1 MLKLSLVGF
10 TVALLSTS
18 LSSAELI
25 NQTEETGVLFKH
37 VAPEM
42 GRLAVIDIIGDY
54 VITIPEAPSSPAGSD
69 WIIRAWDFS
78 DSHNPVEVMQF
89 GRTNHPFLAH
99 GSIKRGNELFIG
111 GFWEPGGAL
120 NAVRANE
127 DGTLSHVRWSG
138 PDMHWSKGGMMHP
151 WSGAHFWSYGDV
163 GGNAWIG
170 LDGETTAEWDHL
182 AQTGVV
188 GFPNFMGDILIYASD
203 QSSSGV
209 ASYDISDPSNP
220 VLLDV
225 LNTPALHPTITERTW
240 SAEDGYTTGP
250 ASWGIGGYWSE
261 IYGHY
266 IVFARR
272 RDNPGIQVVDFSDPT
287 NLRVHCEFFVKDEAR
302 GIDTSFPKDEGDL
315 MYVGFQ
321 DEYVF
326 SERYKLNI
334 ETCEHEV
341 MFDEIPNGIDT
352 SQYSRPIG
360 NLLLTGGLANW
371 EAPGINSGMG
381 VWAHQSEPD
390 TRPPF
395 IAHHI
400 PKDGRTN
407 YPLMAPIS
415 VMIPE
420 TLRSETIVVNDTI
433 SITEVGG
440 DAVDIDYILSHQGM
454 LTIDPIEYLK
464 PNTTYE
470 VRLAGIQDAL
480 KNPMAEYT
488 FRFSTGDTV
497 DGVVENSAP
506 VISSIDVSPDSTIE
520 EGATVVVTAN
530 ATDEDNNDLQYRFNF
545 DEGAGYGEWSAA
557 ASAQYVYSNVGSYRI
572 SVQVR
577 DTEDGLSSATAVVAV
592 VEAGTIS
599 NPTNINAFGTSSSL
613 ACDVNSELTWAINPD
628 NHTVSQISNT
638 TLEVQNEF
646 SVGKKPK
653 NIAID
658 NDGNAWVTERHEDR
672 IGIYSP
678 SGEFVRAIELGYGSE
693 PYGIVFD
700 QERSLA
706 YVSLYGAGQVV
717 RIDTNNQTES
727 GRIDLKATASA
738 IAISPDDNS
747 LLVTRFISPKNWGE
761 IWHIDLQSW
770 VLTNTIE
777 LAKDVTEDTLASGR
791 GVPNYLAG
799 ITIHPNGKTAYV
811 SAKKDNVD
819 RGLIHWQNLDAS
831 IDLDDD
837 NSVRAIVATI
847 DLETGEEIYG
857 SRIDLDNSDSPTA
870 LTVANNGNYLF
881 VAMQGNNEVLAIDL
895 FTNSNQSPG
904 AIPARFGTEL
914 APQGLCINSDNSQ
927 LFSKNLTSRSVSAIG
942 IDQFLE
948 NGNVNPTITH
958 VPTVSDEVMSFEV
971 LAGKATFYNAD
982 DTRMSAEGYMSCAS
996 CHADGGHDG
1005 RTFDFSGLG
1014 EGLRNTTSLVG
1025 RGGTR
1030 FGNVHWSANF
1040 DEIQDFENAIR
1051 GMFAGTGFLNN
1062 SDFATTFNPLGTAKA
1077 GLDQDLDNLAAYVSS
1092 LGKASLPRSPA
1103 RTATGA
1109 LTESGEAGAVTFIEL
1124 GCNSCHRGEAYT
1136 DGAVHNVGTLR
1147 QYSGLRLG
1155 GTLEAIKTPS
1165 LLGSFASAP
1174 YLHDGSA
1181 ATLDDV
1187 FTTVGGNVYQ
1197 AEASSSAVV
1206 SSGYLR
1212 RGAGSLLDS
1221 NQNTVTFD
1229 SVDGGDGGTGFI
1241 RLNYAGNIS
1250 ADGGQLNITVNGSV
1264 YSINVSRLLPL
1275 PDGALGNTV
1284 ETQALS
1290 VQLDAGGNN
1299 TVSVTYAGLSDDQV
1313 IIDDMTVSSATDISL
1328 ASAHTVVSG
1337 LSAAQRSELVAF
1349 VAQIDQQ
1356 SAPADDAEIVIG
1368 LIEPVNIE
1376 IELSAKPVVLKS
1388 GVELSWSN
1396 VAHDQ
1401 VSKFQIFRDGEN
1413 IGNVSAQTQGY
1424 LIQWQALRTN
1434 FTFQVLAISAD
1445 DEVIGESNAVI
1456 TMAGDSVAPTTP
1468 GNLTST
1474 YNGRG
1479 GFVLN
1484 WLASTDDSID
1494 VIYYIYVNN
1503 QLFKTTSETSFDHR
1517 WPKGDVSYYVVAKD
1531 QYGNSSIESS
1541 NVEGVIPQGSILL
1554 VAESVPLKNS
1564 IDLSWSFEFPI
1575 ELAVSYRIFQDGVF
1589 LKQTEDSTYLNQWL
1603 GAHTKY
1609 SYEIVA
1615 YDSSFNE
1622 LARSNKVSLKAGDYT
1637 APTQPSGLAVESNE
1651 AGGYLITWDA
1661 STDDTGVRWY
1671 RVYINGN
1678 LIKYSTDAQYDLRWP
1693 PREAFEIKVIAEDN
1707 YRNLSRPSE
1716 ILTVV
1721 PE

>member
-1 MLKLSLVGF
+1 MLKLSLVG
-10 TVALLSTS
+10 LSLAIFATS
-18 LSSAELI
+18 LSSAELS

-78 DSHNPVEVMQF
+78 DPHNPVEVMQF

-99 GSIKRGNELFIG
+99 GSVKRGNELFIG
-111 GFWEPGGAL
+111 GFWEPGGAFDT
-120 NAVRANE
+120 VRANE

-151 WSGAHFWSYGDV
+151 WSGEHFWSYGDV

-203 QSSSGV
+203 QSNSGV
-209 ASYDISDPSNP
+209 ASYDISDPNNP

-225 LNTPALHPTITERTW
+225 LNTPDLHPTITKREW
-240 SAEDGYTTGP
+240 NGEGYTTGP

-272 RDNPGIQVVDFSDPT
+272 QDNPGIQVVDFSDPT
-287 NLRVHCEFFVKDEAR
+287 NLRVHCEFFIKDEER
-302 GIDTSFPKDEGDL
+302 DIDTSYPKDQGDPT
-315 MYVGFQ
+315 YVGFQ
-321 DEYVF
+321 DEFIF

-341 MFDEIPNGIDT
+341 LFDEIPNGVDT

-371 EAPGINSGMG
+371 QAPGNNSGMG

-390 TRPPF
+390 SRPPF

-420 TLRSETIVVNDTI
+420 TLRSETIIVNDTI

-440 DAVDIDYILSHQGM
+440 EAVNIDYILSHQGM
-454 LTIDPIEYLK
+454 LTIDPIEYLN

-470 VRLAGIQDAL
+470 VRLVGIQDAL
-480 KNPMAEYT
+480 KNPMAEYS
-488 FRFSTGDTV
+488 FRFSTGDTIE
-497 DGVVENSAP
+497 GAVVNSAP
-506 VISSIDVSPDSTIE
+506 IISSIDVSPDSTIE
-520 EGATVVVTAN
+520 EGTTVTVSAN
-530 ATDEDNNDLQYRFNF
+530 ATDEDSNDLQYRFNF
-545 DEGAGYGEWSAA
+545 DEGAGYGEWSATT
-557 ASAQYVYSNVGSYRI
+557 SAQYAYSSIGSYRV

-577 DTEDGLSSATAVVAV
+577 DAEDGLSSATAVVAV
-592 VEAGTIS
+592 VESGTIS
-599 NPTNINAFGTSSSL
+599 NPTNINAYGTSSSL
-613 ACDVNSELTWAINPD
+613 ACDISSELTWAINPD
-628 NHTVSQISNT
+628 NHTVSQVSNI

-646 SVGKKPK
+646 SVGKKPQ

-658 NDGNAWVTERHEDR
+658 NEGNAWVTERHEDR
-672 IGIYSP
+672 IGIYSQ
-678 SGEFVRAIELGYGSE
+678 SGDFIGAIRLGYGSE

-700 QERSLA
+700 QDRSLA

-717 RIDTNNQTES
+717 RIDTSTQSET

-738 IAISPDDNS
+738 MAISPDDNT

-761 IWHIDLQSW
+761 VWHIDLQNW

-819 RGLIHWQNLDAS
+819 RGLIHWQNLDAG

-847 DLETGEEIYG
+847 DLDTGAEIYN

-870 LTVANNGNYLF
+870 LTVANSGNYLF

-895 FTNSNQSPG
+895 FTDSNQSPG

-914 APQGLCINSDNSQ
+914 APQGLCLSSDNSQ
-927 LFSKNLTSRSVSAIG
+927 LFSKNLTSRSVSTIAIA
-942 IDQFLE
+942 QFLE

-958 VPTVSDEVMSFEV
+958 VPTVSDEIMSAEV

-982 DTRMSAEGYMSCAS
+982 DIRMSAEGYMSCAS

-1051 GMFAGTGFLNN
+1051 GMFAGTGFLSNN
-1062 SDFATTFNPLGTAKA
+1062 DFSSTTNPLGTAKA
-1077 GLDQDLDNLAAYVSS
+1077 GLNQDLDDLAAYVSS

-1103 RTATGA
+1103 RTASGA
-1109 LTESGEAGAVTFIEL
+1109 LTQSAEAGALTFVDL

-1155 GTLEAIKTPS
+1155 TPLDAIKTPS

-1197 AEASSSAVV
+1197 AEESSSFVV
-1206 SSGYLR
+1206 NSGYLR
-1212 RGAGSLLDS
+1212 RGAGSLITN
-1221 NQNTVTFD
+1221 NQNTVTFNN
-1229 SVDGGDGGTGFI
+1229 VDGGEGGTGFI

-1250 ADGGQLNITVNGSV
+1250 SGSGQLNIRVNGSE
-1264 YSINVSRLLPL
+1264 YSIEVSRLLPL
-1275 PDGALGNTV
+1275 HDGALGNTV

-1290 VQLDAGGNN
+1290 VQFNAGENN
-1299 TVSVTYAGLSDDQV
+1299 TVLVTYSGSSDDQV
-1313 IIDDMTVSSATDISL
+1313 IIDDMTVSSATDIFN
-1328 ASAHTVVSG
+1328 ASAHTVVNG

-1356 SAPADDAEIVIG
+1356 SAPDDDAEVVIG
-1368 LIEPVNIE
+1368 IIEPVNIE
-1376 IELSAKPVVLKS
+1376 IELSAKPIALRNS
-1388 GVELSWSN
+1388 VELSWSN
-1396 VAHDQ
+1396 VAHEQ
-1401 VSKFQIFRDGEN
+1401 ISRFQILRDGEI
-1413 IGNVSAQTQGY
+1413 IGSASSVTQST
-1424 LIQWQALRTN
+1424 LIQWQALRTD
-1434 FTFQVLAISAD
+1434 FTFQVLAISDD

-1456 TMAGDSVAPTTP
+1456 SMAGDSVAPTAP
-1468 GNLTST
+1468 GNLTAT

-1479 GFVLN
+1479 GFALN
-1484 WLASTDDSID
+1484 WLPSSDDS
-1494 VIYYIYVNN
+1494 VELIYYVYVND
-1503 QLFKTTSETSFDHR
+1503 QLFKATSETSYEHL
-1517 WPKGDVSYYVVAKD
+1517 WPLGDDSYYVIAKD
-1531 QYGNSSIESS
+1531 QYGNSSIKSA
-1541 NVEGVIPQGSILL
+1541 NVEGVIPQGSIQLE
-1554 VAESVPLKNS
+1554 AESIPLNNS
-1564 IDLSWSFEFPI
+1564 IDLSWSFDYPI
-1575 ELAVSYRIFQDGVF
+1575 ELAVSYKVFQDGVNIR
-1589 LKQTEDSTYLNQWL
+1589 QTEDTSYLQQWL
-1603 GAHTKY
+1603 GTDKDY

-1615 YDSSFNE
+1615 YDSAFNE
-1622 LARSNKVSLKAGDYT
+1622 LARSSIVSLKAGDHT
-1637 APTQPSGLAVESNE
+1637 APTQPTGLAVEPNGD
-1651 AGGYLITWDA
+1651 GGYLVTWDI

-1671 RVYINGN
+1671 KVYINGN
-1678 LIKYSTDAQYDLRWP
+1678 LIKYLTDAQYDLRWP
-1693 PREAFEIKVIAEDN
+1693 PREAFEIVIVAEDN
-1707 YRNLSRPSE
+1707 YRNLSTSSE
-1716 ILTVV
+1716 ILNVV
-1721 PE
+1721 PN